1 MTNRILGYILI
12 IVLLTLLS
20 IPLVVFIRQELAPS
34 INATIR
40 FNDVRTVG
48 FLNKQDPVRVKGAEV
63 GTVTNIDRDG
73 TTAIVTIKIT
83 KPVQL
88 YDDYSITAFLKGL
101 MGERFVSIDPGTST
115 HVPVNFST
123 ELSGTFLAGPSEVL
137 AYVTMLMDV
146 LKDLNSL
153 VVRLRDGDS
162 VSQSFVKQFHDISA
176 KADTLSLSINN
187 TVLSL
192 DNIIDKN
199 RDTIRLF
206 LDTTMKLADTLSV
219 ELPLLI
225 EKINKTV
232 TVTNDFISKIDLFVN
247 KTDTIVTSLNSP
259 DNILWKDDLKKL
271 QADLAEMRRVL
282 NDIQTDG
289 LKLPLRIRLGKK

>member
-12 IVLLTLLS
+12 IVLLTVLS

-48 FLNKQDPVRVKGAEV
+48 FLNRQDPVRVNGAEV
-63 GTVTNIDRDG
+63 GTVVHIDRDG
-73 TTAIVTIKIT
+73 TTALVTIKIT
-83 KPVQL
+83 KPIQL

-101 MGERFVSIDPGTST
+101 MGERFVSINPGTLT
-115 HVPVNFST
+115 DAPVNFST
-123 ELSGTFLAGPSEVL
+123 ELSGTFLAGPSEIL
-137 AYVTMLMDV
+137 AYVTMLMNI

-153 VVRLRDGDS
+153 VVQLRDGDS
-162 VSQSFVKQFHDISA
+162 ASQSFVKQFYDISA
-176 KADTLSLSINN
+176 KADTLSLSINK

-199 RDTIRLF
+199 RDTIRSF
-206 LDTTMKLADTLSV
+206 LDTTMKLADTLST

-232 TVTNDFISKIDLFVN
+232 TVTNDFIVKIDLFIN
-247 KTDTIVTSLNSP
+247 KTDTIVASLNSP

-271 QADLAEMRRVL
+271 QTDLAEMRRIL

-289 LKLPLRIRLGKK
+289 LKLPLRIRLRK